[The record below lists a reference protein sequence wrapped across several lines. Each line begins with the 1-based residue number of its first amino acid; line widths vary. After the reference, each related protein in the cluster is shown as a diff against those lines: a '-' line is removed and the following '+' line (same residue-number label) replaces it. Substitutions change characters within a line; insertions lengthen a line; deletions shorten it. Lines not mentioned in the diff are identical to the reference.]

1 MIIWENKLLLLAGVS
16 KFNVVTVFSSN
27 ASLDNLAWLREEY
40 ICCSRGLRV
49 KWGRPHQ
56 VNHKSYSHLVPLL
69 LLLLPSTGR
78 CFSPPITT
86 PNNIP
91 FQNERRRVQSL
102 GRKFD
107 MDALITHPSF
117 SLLFHCYAP
126 DCLTLLRWIFVL
138 VYTIRTQFSTLYLR
152 CFERMPF
159 LTLLKFP
166 RRSLVLTG
174 PSLRPWRAG
183 SKVSIRRTRGAS
195 TQPSPRWSSRWWES
209 KSRYHKFLTIC
220 FHAPGWSTFIHT

>member
-1 MIIWENKLLLLAGVS
+1 MIIWENMLLLLAGVS

-69 LLLLPSTGR
+69 LLLPSTGR

-107 MDALITHPSF
+107 MDALITHPSL
-117 SLLFHCYAP
+117 SY
-126 DCLTLLRWIFVL
+126 TRWIFAL
-138 VYTIRTQFSTLYLR
+138 VCMYNTNPVFHFIFTLFRENAIPDLAKISQEITGLDGTQLEALKGG
-152 CFERMPF
+152 FEGF
-159 LTLLKFP
+159 DKEN
-166 RRSLVLTG
+166 TG
-174 PSLRPWRAG
+174 C
-183 SKVSIRRTRGAS
+183 INS
-195 TQPSPRWSSRWWES
+195 TQSQMIFKMMGVQVQVS
-209 KSRYHKFLTIC
+209 HIFDN
-220 FHAPGWSTFIHT
+220 FHAPDWSTFIRT

>member
-1 MIIWENKLLLLAGVS
+1 MIFWENMLLLLAGVS
-16 KFNVVTVFSSN
+16 KFNIVTAFSSN

-40 ICCSRGLRV
+40 ICSSRGLRV

-56 VNHKSYSHLVPLL
+56 VNHKSYSHLVPL

-107 MDALITHPSF
+107 MDALITHPSL
-117 SLLFHCYAP
+117 SY
-126 DCLTLLRWIFVL
+126 TRWIFAL
-138 VYTIRTQFSTLYLR
+138 VCTRTNQSILNVTWRLR
-152 CFERMPF
+152 
-159 LTLLKFP
+159 
-166 RRSLVLTG
+166 
-174 PSLRPWRAG
+174 
-183 SKVSIRRTRGAS
+183 
-195 TQPSPRWSSRWWES
+195 
-209 KSRYHKFLTIC
+209 RY
-220 FHAPGWSTFIHT
+220 GWY